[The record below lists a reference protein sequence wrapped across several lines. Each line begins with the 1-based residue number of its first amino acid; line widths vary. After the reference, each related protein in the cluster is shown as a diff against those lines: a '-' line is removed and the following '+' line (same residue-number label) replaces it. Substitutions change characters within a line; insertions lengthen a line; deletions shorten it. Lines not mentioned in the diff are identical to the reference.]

1 MNAFAACGPFRSS
14 RRFSRAET
22 LARARARPRTP
33 PHRAPK
39 NYTIARPEAVTL
51 THIESIDRSC
61 TSNAVFFSAKGGT
74 FPDET
79 PFAFEPGRDFRF
91 IDGSERDVCSRR
103 GRFQRVAAF
112 FLKSRAWVVGS
123 REAHADA
130 PGDAG
135 APHARRRTR
144 GETRGAVARS
154 ERSGR

>member
-1 MNAFAACGPFRSS
+1 
-14 RRFSRAET
+14 
-22 LARARARPRTP
+22 L
-33 PHRAPK
+33 
-39 NYTIARPEAVTL
+39 
-51 THIESIDRSC
+51 IESIDRSF
-61 TSNAVFFSAKGGT
+61 TSNALFFSAKGGT
-74 FPDET
+74 LYFPMKRLSRSNPDAIFGLSTVPRET
-79 PFAFEPGRDFRF
+79 F
-91 IDGSERDVCSRR
+91 VCAEAE
-103 GRFQRVAAF
+103 GGFQRVAAF